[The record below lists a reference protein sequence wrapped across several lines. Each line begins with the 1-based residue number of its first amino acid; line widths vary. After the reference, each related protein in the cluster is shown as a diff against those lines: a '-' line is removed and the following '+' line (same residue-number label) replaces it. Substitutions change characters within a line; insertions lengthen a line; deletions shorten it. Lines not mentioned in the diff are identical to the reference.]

1 MSSPASVYA
10 RAVRRAAELVGGRDK
25 LASALQVPR
34 AEIDKWLADEKKPPR
49 DMFLR
54 VVDLIID
61 DGRPAGGD
69 PGLPDPPAPRES
81 AAGPTA
87 FFD

>member
-1 MSSPASVYA
+1 MAASVYA
-10 RAVRRAAELVGGRDK
+10 RAVRRAAELVGGRDN

-34 AEIDKWLADEKKPPR
+34 AEIDKWLAEEKKPPR

-61 DGRPAGGD
+61 DGRPAGGGS
-69 PGLPDPPAPRES
+69 GLPEPPAPRES
-81 AAGPTA
+81 AAGSAA